1 MEAFD
6 EILPPQWSH
15 NNPVDI
21 LGDAEP
27 ERYAKSLEIAAKD
40 PSIDGMLVIL
50 TPQDM
55 TNPTQIAEKLKP
67 YAKGLGKPVLAS
79 WMGGAEVAAGEQ
91 ILNQAGI
98 PTFQFPDSAVRAFNY
113 MWRYSYNLKGLYE
126 TPTCRSTPMRQC
138 NAGRPSRIIQRGAP
152 AGPHHPDGI
161 RVEATAEGLRHSHG
175 RDPDCD
181 QPSRKRCR
189 LRRRSATRWCSSC
202 IR

>member
-1 MEAFD
+1 MKAFD
-6 EILPPQWSH
+6 AILPPQWSH

-27 ERYAKSLEIAAKD
+27 DRYAKSLEIAAKD
-40 PSIDGMLVIL
+40 PDIDGMLVIL

-98 PTFQFPDSAVRAFNY
+98 PTFHFPDTAVRAFNY
-113 MWRYSYNLKGLYE
+113 MWRYAYNLRGLYE
-126 TPTCRSTPMRQC
+126 TPALQQHADSSLQRETAAQ
-138 NAGRPSRIIQRGAP
+138 IIQTVRAAGA
-152 AGPHHPDGI
+152 
-161 RVEATAEGLRHSHG
+161 RF
-175 RDPDCD
+175 
-181 QPSRKRCR
+181 
-189 LRRRSATRWCSSC
+189 
-202 IR
+202 